1 MVTNKAIRKT
11 STVIICSIMQNARIC
26 QGMLCDKNKNRNSED
41 TGNERINLLY
51 MSVSISLYKSTRVE
65 SLVILRRLRWS
76 GCVFRTKLFVFGFLV
91 KISTALFNI
100 RYKYCI
106 IEKNCYYHKKTL
118 INHSSRSFNV
128 DEIVHISMG
137 DVEVNHLTE
146 SDINETIDANFPEN
160 STT

>member
-65 SLVILRRLRWS
+65 SLVDSSTVAMEWLCVQDETVCIRFS
-76 GCVFRTKLFVFGFLV
+76 GENKHRTIQHQV
-91 KISTALFNI
+91 
-100 RYKYCI
+100 
-106 IEKNCYYHKKTL
+106 
-118 INHSSRSFNV
+118 
-128 DEIVHISMG
+128 
-137 DVEVNHLTE
+137 
-146 SDINETIDANFPEN
+146 
-160 STT
+160 